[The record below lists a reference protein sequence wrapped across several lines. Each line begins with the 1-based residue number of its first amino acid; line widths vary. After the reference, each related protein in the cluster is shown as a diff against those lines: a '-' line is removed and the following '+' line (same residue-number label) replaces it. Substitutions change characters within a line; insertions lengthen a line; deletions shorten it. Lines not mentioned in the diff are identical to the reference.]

1 MSEGQAPTAEPIQ
14 PDEHMHI
21 DRLERRWIWLAIVIL
36 VIFTIAVSVAGFA
49 LGIQVPTVEARVDPT
64 TLGETPPWNEPGLR
78 EVVPGEEYDLYM
90 VARQF
95 FFAPD
100 EVAVPAGSTVNIYIT
115 SADVQHGIKMIESE
129 TSDVIP
135 NVNMMIIPG
144 QVSKVSVTFDEPGV
158 YEYICHEYC
167 GAGHAVMW
175 GRIVVDPAQG
185 GA

>member
-1 MSEGQAPTAEPIQ
+1 
-14 PDEHMHI
+14 
-21 DRLERRWIWLAIVIL
+21 
-36 VIFTIAVSVAGFA
+36 
-49 LGIQVPTVEARVDPT
+49 
-64 TLGETPPWNEPGLR
+64 
-78 EVVPGEEYDLYM
+78 M

>member
-78 EVVPGEEYDLYM
+78 EVVPG
-90 VARQF
+90 
-95 FFAPD
+95 
-100 EVAVPAGSTVNIYIT
+100 
-115 SADVQHGIKMIESE
+115 
-129 TSDVIP
+129 
-135 NVNMMIIPG
+135 
-144 QVSKVSVTFDEPGV
+144 
-158 YEYICHEYC
+158 
-167 GAGHAVMW
+167 
-175 GRIVVDPAQG
+175 
-185 GA
+185 